1 MAPLDGVDIAAGG
14 VVVGASFFWRRL
26 PGGTVAGGSARELEE
41 MVPYWHDREF
51 ASLRDAGMVLGVER
65 IGDVMH
71 AVLTFDDREEGACEL
86 PVYGGEV
93 REEGE
98 EHPEYGF
105 LGAVV
110 WVLEPPQVR
119 EAAWFLRGVD
129 VAQRVREV
137 ESVFTDDEDSPLD
150 LLMPWDDD
158 VRRALH
164 EGLVRL
170 ATFFVAAAAAGDAVV
185 KRQSA

>member
-1 MAPLDGVDIAAGG
+1 MDVAAGG
-14 VVVGASFFWRRL
+14 VAVGVNFFWRRL

-51 ASLRDAGMVLGVER
+51 APLRDAGMVLGVER
-65 IGDVMH
+65 IGDLMH
-71 AVLTFDDREEGACEL
+71 AVLTFGEREEGVCEL

-93 REEGE
+93 REEGT

-105 LGAVV
+105 LGSVV
-110 WVLEPPQVR
+110 WVLEPSQVR
-119 EAAWFLRGVD
+119 EAARFLSGVD

-137 ESVFTDDEDSPLD
+137 EPVFTDDEDSPLD

-158 VRRALH
+158 VRQALH

-170 ATFFVAAAAAGDAVV
+170 VTFFVAAAAAGDAVV